1 MYQIESIKEIK
12 SCSICGEEECEEL
25 ITFVNENHQRKRI
38 KIRTCEY
45 EFDSLE
51 EILNYVNEQ

>member
-25 ITFVNENHQRKRI
+25 ITFVNENHQHKRI
-38 KIRTCEY
+38 KIRICDH